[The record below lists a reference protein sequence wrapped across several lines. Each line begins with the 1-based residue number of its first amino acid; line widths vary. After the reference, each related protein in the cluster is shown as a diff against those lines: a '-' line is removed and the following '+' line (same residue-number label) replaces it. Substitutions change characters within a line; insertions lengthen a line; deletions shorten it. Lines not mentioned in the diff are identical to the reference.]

1 VRVPCEVRQNIA
13 PLNWIII
20 LQGNEPSSTYG
31 QNGEHSSVE
40 AALQAALSRV
50 SVVRCA
56 HTFEVAAAYD
66 VLNSA
71 LANRHDTTLV
81 VIDSLATFHFR
92 DKYTEAGAGEGV
104 TAASLAQRN
113 LSRLVQNRACLVL
126 AAKPALFKP
135 RGMQHIT

>member
-1 VRVPCEVRQNIA
+1 M
-13 PLNWIII
+13 
-20 LQGNEPSSTYG
+20 QGNESSNAHG
-31 QNGEHSSVE
+31 QNGEHSSAE

-50 SVVRCA
+50 SVVRSA

-66 VLNSA
+66 VLHSA
-71 LANRHDTTLV
+71 LANRQDTTLV

-92 DKYTEAGAGEGV
+92 DKHTEAGAGEGV
-104 TAASLAQRN
+104 TAATLAQRN

-135 RGMQHIT
+135 RGTQERKYHNRHNFLHISAPCIK